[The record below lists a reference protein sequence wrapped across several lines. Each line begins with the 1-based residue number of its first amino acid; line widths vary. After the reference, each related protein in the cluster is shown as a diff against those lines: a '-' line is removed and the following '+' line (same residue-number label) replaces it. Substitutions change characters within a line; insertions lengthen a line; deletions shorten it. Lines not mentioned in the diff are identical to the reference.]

1 MSSYTSGNDLVFII
15 EVKYFLRS
23 LLDKLNL
30 HSSHIILEGPTV

>member
-1 MSSYTSGNDLVFII
+1 MSSYTSGNDFVFII

-30 HSSHIILEGPTV
+30 YSSYIILEDPTV